1 MELSRLLKFY
11 EKKIGQEIS
20 SDDHFLLKYKS
31 DKKNSV
37 FKKEDFEALKKDL
50 QEAAKLDFDGGN
62 IAPSELLRL
71 YNNKVDKKNKEYS
84 LDNFYY
90 KIYENVEESEQ
101 TEQQPLESPIEQLIK
116 EEESLEQINDEK
128 LKKYTQHKIYGNIIS
143 SIDLKNINK
152 LDEKALKRFD
162 DLLNSMPNNVE
173 DDGLSLFAQMA
184 EILTDENIDFA
195 KNLIN
200 KGLSAEN
207 IIQIFSNK
215 DFNKETELL
224 LNKTINLIL
233 NNNTEKFQEQ
243 YSNVIAYKSNFIAQL
258 FEDSKTTNNFK
269 TFLSKYEKDLNS
281 DTISE
286 VLDIC
291 VSKDFSK
298 LWNF

>member
-1 MELSRLLKFY
+1 MMEYVR
-11 EKKIGQEIS
+11 
-20 SDDHFLLKYKS
+20 
-31 DKKNSV
+31 
-37 FKKEDFEALKKDL
+37 
-50 QEAAKLDFDGGN
+50 
-62 IAPSELLRL
+62 
-71 YNNKVDKKNKEYS
+71 
-84 LDNFYY
+84 
-90 KIYENVEESEQ
+90 
-101 TEQQPLESPIEQLIK
+101 EQLK
-116 EEESLEQINDEK
+116 QEEESLEQINDEK
-128 LKKYTQHKIYGNIIS
+128 LKKYTQHEIYGNIIS

-233 NNNTEKFQEQ
+233 NNNKEKNSEQ

-258 FEDSKTTNNFK
+258 FEDSKTANCRT
-269 TFLSKYEKDLNS
+269 T
-281 DTISE
+281 
-286 VLDIC
+286 
-291 VSKDFSK
+291 
-298 LWNF
+298 